1 MSSSNTTNDLASA
14 VSNVTQ
20 KTIMFTR
27 YWCMTMFILGLIGHS
42 LNVCIF
48 TRPALRLNPCA
59 RYFMA
64 SAIAGYGVIF
74 GVLPVRLLQFG
85 YSRSLFLS
93 SVTMCKML
101 TFLFSWARILPCW
114 FIGLASIDRFLCSSP
129 SMRLRGWSSIR
140 VFKYLITLAILFTG
154 LTQMPILIFFTISS
168 QPAICLGQPNLF
180 QKLNGFF
187 ILIVWS
193 LIPSLTMFIFG
204 FLTIRHI
211 QQSIPRVHDENIIIH
226 HQKRTKF
233 IDRQLIQMTLMQS
246 ILFGLTSAA
255 GAIGGTFNVLDD
267 NSRKDALELA
277 KQSLIGN
284 VLSFVGLFGPCL
296 SFYSCT
302 LSSQLFRHELMILL
316 HVRKQHEEGDV
327 TDALTMQERIN

>member
-1 MSSSNTTNDLASA
+1 
-14 VSNVTQ
+14 
-20 KTIMFTR
+20 
-27 YWCMTMFILGLIGHS
+27 
-42 LNVCIF
+42 
-48 TRPALRLNPCA
+48 
-59 RYFMA
+59 
-64 SAIAGYGVIF
+64 
-74 GVLPVRLLQFG
+74 
-85 YSRSLFLS
+85 
-93 SVTMCKML
+93 
-101 TFLFSWARILPCW
+101 
-114 FIGLASIDRFLCSSP
+114 
-129 SMRLRGWSSIR
+129 MRLRGWSSIR

-180 QKLNGFF
+180 QKLNGFV

-267 NSRKDALELA
+267 NSRKNALELA
-277 KQSLIGN
+277 EQSLIGN
-284 VLSFVGLFGPCL
+284 VLSFV
-296 SFYSCT
+296 
-302 LSSQLFRHELMILL
+302 
-316 HVRKQHEEGDV
+316 
-327 TDALTMQERIN
+327 

>member
-1 MSSSNTTNDLASA
+1 
-14 VSNVTQ
+14 
-20 KTIMFTR
+20 
-27 YWCMTMFILGLIGHS
+27 
-42 LNVCIF
+42 
-48 TRPALRLNPCA
+48 
-59 RYFMA
+59 
-64 SAIAGYGVIF
+64 
-74 GVLPVRLLQFG
+74 
-85 YSRSLFLS
+85 
-93 SVTMCKML
+93 
-101 TFLFSWARILPCW
+101 
-114 FIGLASIDRFLCSSP
+114 
-129 SMRLRGWSSIR
+129 
-140 VFKYLITLAILFTG
+140 
-154 LTQMPILIFFTISS
+154 
-168 QPAICLGQPNLF
+168 NLF

-267 NSRKDALELA
+267 NSRKNALELA
-277 KQSLIGN
+277 EQSLIGN

-296 SFYSCT
+296 SFYLCT

-316 HVRKQHEEGDV
+316 HVRKQHEEDDV